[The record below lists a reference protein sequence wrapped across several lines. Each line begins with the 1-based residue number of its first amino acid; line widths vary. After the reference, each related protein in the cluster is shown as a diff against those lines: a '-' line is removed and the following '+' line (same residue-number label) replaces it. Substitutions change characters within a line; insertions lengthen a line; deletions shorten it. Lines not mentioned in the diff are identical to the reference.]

1 MAHGAGAK
9 LLVYL
14 SKLIFLINL
23 TENRVN
29 CKEFLIIKK
38 YINIFFIRTIC
49 SQTWFSEKY

>member
-23 TENRVN
+23 TENGVN

-38 YINIFFIRTIC
+38 IY
-49 SQTWFSEKY
+49 